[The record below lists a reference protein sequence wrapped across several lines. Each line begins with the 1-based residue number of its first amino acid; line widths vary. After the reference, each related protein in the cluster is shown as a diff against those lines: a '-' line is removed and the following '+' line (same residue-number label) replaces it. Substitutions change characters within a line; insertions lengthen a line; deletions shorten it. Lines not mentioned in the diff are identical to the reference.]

1 MDELLQSLGLN
12 KDGLRY
18 EDMNKDERATYMKWL
33 TRLEEK
39 QLTLSDVLS
48 YIQQARNSV
57 EAELVDTPETERSWL
72 FFQRPNRK
80 AILLRARLR
89 NYMLLE
95 NMLTSPERARQAIEK
110 ALRQAN

>member
-1 MDELLQSLGLN
+1 MDEALKALGLN
-12 KDGLRY
+12 KDGLAY
-18 EDMNKDERATYMKWL
+18 EDMNKLERETYMSWL
-33 TRLEEK
+33 SRLEEK
-39 QLTLSDVLS
+39 QLTLSDVLT
-48 YIQQARNSV
+48 YIKQARDAV

-95 NMLTSPERARQAIEK
+95 SMLTMPERARQAIEK